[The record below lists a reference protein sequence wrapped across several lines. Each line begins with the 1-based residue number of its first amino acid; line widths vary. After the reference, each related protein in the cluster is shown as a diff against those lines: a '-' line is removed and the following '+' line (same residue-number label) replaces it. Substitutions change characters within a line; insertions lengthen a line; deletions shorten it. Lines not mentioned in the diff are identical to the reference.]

1 LSVQSNLLMNE
12 LELTGRTRTHIE
24 QLADP
29 RVALHREVVE
39 PFLALRAA
47 AAKERIDL
55 TPSSAFRDFQGQA
68 EIWNRKFRG
77 ERPLYDRDG
86 NPRDHASLTEEQIVE
101 AILVWSA
108 VPGASRHHWG
118 SEIDVYDRAAM
129 PEGYRVKLLPEEY
142 VPGGVFGHLAAWLD
156 ENLHR
161 FGFFRPY
168 DQDRGGVYPEPWHIS
183 YAAVSNQ
190 ALSALTPRIV
200 ADALRDEEIL
210 GKQWVLARL
219 PEIWQT
225 YVANVASATLV
236 ADAKYTTPPDEPE
249 A

>member
-1 LSVQSNLLMNE
+1 MNP
-12 LELTGRTRTHIE
+12 LELTGRTRSHIE
-24 QLADP
+24 QLEDP

-47 AAKERIDL
+47 AAMEGIDV
-55 TPSSAFRDFQGQA
+55 TPSSAFRDFQSQA

-77 ERPLYDRDG
+77 ERPLYDREG
-86 NPRDHASLTEEQIVE
+86 NPRNHASLTEEQIVE

-142 VPGGVFGHLAAWLD
+142 VTGGVFERLAAWLD

-168 DQDRGGVYPEPWHIS
+168 DRDRGGVYPEPWHIS
-183 YAAVSNQ
+183 YAAVSSR
-190 ALSALTPRIV
+190 ALSALTPGIV
-200 ADALRDEEIL
+200 ADALRDEDIL
-210 GKQWVLARL
+210 GKDRVLERL
-219 PEIWQT
+219 PEIWQL
-225 YVANVASATLV
+225 YVANVASATEATQAGLS
-236 ADAKYTTPPDEPE
+236 TPLDSRE